1 MQEVYDHPS
10 DIDLFTGGISQ
21 LSSGQGQL
29 GGVFRAMISDQF
41 TRTMKGDRFFFNH
54 QNCPTLGG
62 VGFTKEAREI
72 IQTRTMSGVICDT
85 TSLTKVTSNVFQVNG
100 DVINCSETAKI
111 DKAEIM
117 QIIKFNNCE

>member
-1 MQEVYDHPS
+1 MLRPKVQRLWTQHTPGRRVH
-10 DIDLFTGGISQ
+10 
-21 LSSGQGQL
+21 
-29 GGVFRAMISDQF
+29 
-41 TRTMKGDRFFFNH
+41 FFFNH

-62 VGFTKEAREI
+62 VGFTKDAREI
-72 IQTRTMSGVICDT
+72 VQTRTMSGVICDT
-85 TSLTKVTSNVFQVNG
+85 TSLTKVTSNVFQING

>member
-1 MQEVYDHPS
+1 
-10 DIDLFTGGISQ
+10 
-21 LSSGQGQL
+21 
-29 GGVFRAMISDQF
+29 MISDQF
-41 TRTMKGDRFFFNH
+41 TRLMKGDRFFFNH

-62 VGFTKEAREI
+62 VGFTREAREI

-85 TSLTKVTSNVFQVNG
+85 TSLTKVTSNVFQMNST
-100 DVINCSETAKI
+100 IMNCSETAKI